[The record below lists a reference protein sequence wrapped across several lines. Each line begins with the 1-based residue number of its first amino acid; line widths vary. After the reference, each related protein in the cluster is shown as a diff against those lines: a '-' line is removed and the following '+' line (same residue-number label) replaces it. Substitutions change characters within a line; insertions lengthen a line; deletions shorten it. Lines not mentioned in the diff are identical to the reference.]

1 MRASEG
7 VHAGHV
13 EVWLSRHATD
23 GCPGRDPG
31 QAMTLKAPE
40 FVVGSG
46 FGEEFSAKQLQMRL
60 AVGPA

>member
-1 MRASEG
+1 
-7 VHAGHV
+7 
-13 EVWLSRHATD
+13 
-23 GCPGRDPG
+23 
-31 QAMTLKAPE
+31 MTLKAPE